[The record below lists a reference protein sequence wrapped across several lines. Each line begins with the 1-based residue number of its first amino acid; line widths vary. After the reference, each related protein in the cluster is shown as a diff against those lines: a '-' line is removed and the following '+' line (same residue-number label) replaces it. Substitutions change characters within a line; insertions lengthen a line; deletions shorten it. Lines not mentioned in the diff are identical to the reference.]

1 MGNYFEDKTET
12 KKKMFLR
19 NFRLSFAK
27 FLGKIA
33 RENIA
38 TPKDLSVQQMA

>member
-1 MGNYFEDKTET
+1 MRNYFEDKTET
-12 KKKMFLR
+12 EKKMFLG
-19 NFRLSFAK
+19 NFRLSLAK

-33 RENIA
+33 RESTA